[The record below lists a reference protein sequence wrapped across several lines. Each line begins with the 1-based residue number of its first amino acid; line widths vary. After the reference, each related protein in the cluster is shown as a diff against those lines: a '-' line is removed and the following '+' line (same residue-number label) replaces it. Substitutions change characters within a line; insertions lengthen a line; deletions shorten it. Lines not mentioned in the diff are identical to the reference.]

1 VIKFVLYLAPDGKS
15 RSVETKEIA
24 GLLESGRGIVW
35 LDTEGEGNEE
45 TRLLSDVFHFHPLAV
60 ADCMSRNIHLPKIDF
75 FEDYLFIIVH
85 GINYHTE
92 SDILETTEL
101 CLFLGKN
108 YIVTNHDVPLRS
120 LAAVAQRAAQNGQ
133 YAHRGAD
140 MIAHD
145 IIDGLVEDIMPAV
158 NELDGK
164 CTTLEAQIV
173 ENPKKETI
181 SSIMQL
187 KRSILALS
195 RVMTTQRDVIN
206 AIARGDYATVVSKKA
221 QIYYRNIYDHVV
233 RIEML
238 AQGLRDLADGVM
250 STYLSSVSN
259 RLNEVMKVLSA
270 VAAIFLP
277 LALVAGIYGMNFRY
291 MPELESRYG
300 YFIVLGVIAAI
311 GTSMAVFFKRK
322 KWL

>member
-1 VIKFVLYLAPDGKS
+1 MIKFVLYLAPDGKS
-15 RSVETKEIA
+15 RQVNTDEIA

-35 LDTEGEGNEE
+35 LDTEDTGDED
-45 TRLLSDVFHFHPLAV
+45 TRLLTDVFHFHPLAV
-60 ADCMSRNIHLPKIDF
+60 ADCLSRDIHLPKIDF

-85 GINYHTE
+85 GINYHAE
-92 SDILETTEL
+92 SDIVETTEL
-101 CLFLGKN
+101 CVFLGKN
-108 YIVTNHDVPLRS
+108 YVVTNHDVPLRS
-120 LAAVAQRAAQNGQ
+120 LSAVAERAQNEH
-133 YAHRGAD
+133 YAHYGAD
-140 MIAHD
+140 MLAHD
-145 IIDGLVEDIMPAV
+145 VIDGLVDDIMPVV
-158 NELDGK
+158 NGLDEK
-164 CTTLEAQIV
+164 CTALEAEIV

-206 AIARGDYATVVSKKA
+206 SIARGDYAVVVGKKT

-250 STYLSSVSN
+250 STYLSSISN

-277 LALVAGIYGMNFRY
+277 LALVAGIYGMNFTY
-291 MPELESRYG
+291 MPELQWRHG
-300 YFIVLGVIAAI
+300 YFIALGIIAAI
-311 GTSMAVFFKRK
+311 GISLAVFFKRK